1 MKTGSEVINK
11 FIETG
16 IESPGVYQFLNNC
29 KEIIYIGKAKNIN
42 KRLSSYLKPNSI
54 KTQMILKNINEVI
67 VLQTESE
74 YDALVL
80 EANLIKKVKPR
91 YNIVL
96 KDDKSFPYIVIDE
109 KHAFPRIIKYR
120 GTDLKDK
127 VFYGP
132 FPYAKS
138 LDEAIEVLQKLF
150 LLRSCGDAF
159 FRSRK
164 SPCMLYQVKQC
175 SAPCVD
181 KISRSLYG
189 ALVMQVKDFLSG
201 RSKELYASLFH
212 SMNKASQEQEY
223 EIAAKYRDR
232 IQMLSK
238 FVKKSAASLELVL
251 DADVVCF
258 VRHMEQLLIQISFV
272 RLGSIVGHKVI
283 EVDIVGEDIL
293 EVLQIV
299 ISNFYFN
306 NFVPNNIVFTEDL
319 CGIHVK
325 SFESF
330 LRNRHKKN
338 VRVTSPLKGPKKK
351 LLGYCYS
358 VLNNESYRRI
368 KSFESHSQ
376 YILELETLLCIP
388 QIIKKIEVFDNSHCF
403 GSHAIG
409 AIIACDA
416 VGFHKGHYRRYNID
430 KGVGADDYRM
440 LYEVLKK
447 RFASDN
453 DLTLPELIIID
464 GGKGHLKV
472 VLEFFATHHI
482 DGIKVISV
490 AKGRN
495 RNSGNEIIYTNDNN
509 VIMLEKTSK
518 LKQYIQLL
526 RDEAH
531 RFAISGYRRKAL
543 SSMDN
548 SVLDNIPGVGVVRK
562 KQLLTFFGSI
572 KNLSAASVEEIEKVP
587 GINKTMSEL
596 VYKYINKEL

>member
-16 IESPGVYQFLNNC
+16 TESPGVYQFINKR
-29 KEIIYIGKAKNIN
+29 KEVIYIGKAKNIN
-42 KRLSSYLKPNSI
+42 KRLSSYLKPDRI
-54 KTQMILKNINEVI
+54 KTQIILKNINEVI

-109 KHAFPRIIKYR
+109 KHAFPRIVKYR

-132 FPYAKS
+132 FPYSKS
-138 LDEAIEVLQKLF
+138 LDKAIEVLQKLF
-150 LLRSCGDAF
+150 LLRSCSDAF
-159 FRSRK
+159 FRGRR

-189 ALVMQVKDFLSG
+189 TLVTQVKDFLSG
-201 RSKELYASLFH
+201 RSKELYTSLFH
-212 SMNKASQEQEY
+212 SMNKASQDQDY

-232 IQMLSK
+232 IHILSK
-238 FVKKSAASLELVL
+238 FVKKSAASLESVV
-251 DADVVCF
+251 DADVICF
-258 VRHMEQLLIQISFV
+258 VRNMEQLLIQISFV

-283 EVDIVGEDIL
+283 EVGIVGEDIF

-306 NFVPNNIVFTEDL
+306 NFAPSSIVFTEAL
-319 CGIHVK
+319 CDINVK

-330 LRNRHKKN
+330 LRNRHHKE
-338 VRVTSPLKGPKKK
+338 VRVISPLKGPKKK
-351 LLGYCYS
+351 LLDYCCS
-358 VLNNESYRRI
+358 VLSNESYRRI
-368 KSFESHSQ
+368 KSFKSHSK
-376 YILELETLLCIP
+376 YIVELEKLLCVP

-403 GSHAIG
+403 GSYAIG
-409 AIIACDA
+409 AIIACDTE
-416 VGFHKGHYRRYNID
+416 GFHKGHYRRYNVD
-430 KGVGADDYRM
+430 KDVGADDYRM

-453 DLTLPELIIID
+453 DLTLPELIMID

-472 VLEFFATHHI
+472 VLDFFAIHHI
-482 DGIKVISV
+482 DGIKVISI

-548 SVLDNIPGVGVVRK
+548 SVLDNIPGVGAIRK